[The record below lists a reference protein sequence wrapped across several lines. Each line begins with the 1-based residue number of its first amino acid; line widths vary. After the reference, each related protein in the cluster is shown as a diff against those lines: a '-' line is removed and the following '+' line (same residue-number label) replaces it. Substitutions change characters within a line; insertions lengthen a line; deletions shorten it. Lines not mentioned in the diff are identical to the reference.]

1 MRATFSGFYI
11 AKQGLNAAR
20 AQLEVTGQNIT
31 NATTKGYT
39 RQCVD
44 TYAVGPYSQNTRY
57 ALTKDAHI
65 GYGVQISGSSQLRD
79 PYLDVR
85 YRRENAKVG
94 EAAAQY
100 NGLTDLGYLFDSAT
114 EESFDT
120 QFSDIVT
127 QLQTLSNKP
136 SDTVSENLVKTSVSL
151 LLQMFNNYSS
161 QLDSLR
167 EQHIDNLNNGTILNA
182 NQCLSGIAE
191 LNQAIK
197 SASLSGNSAL
207 ELKDQRNL
215 LLDQLSQYVNIE
227 VAYSPVNV
235 GGGVSVEELSVNM
248 IAPNGDK
255 FNLIDNESFRQFE
268 MTENGDTIGIRLL
281 EANGAVVETSVNG
294 SINLTGGDISDQ
306 LNTGSFY
313 GELKY
318 INGEGE
324 FGDPPSK
331 VRGLPYYQKMLDTI
345 ALEFAHVMNEANR
358 GADGTEKPLFASSV
372 TGETMSAGN
381 ITISDEWSQATG
393 SYITKTKEVAS
404 GGTENTDDNS
414 NILHMISL
422 FNQKNAFQTENGYA
436 LFSGTFQECISNIS
450 ATQGLEKENI
460 SSQYKIYASNI
471 EDIDTLRKSIS
482 TVDTDEEAINLIM
495 YNQSLTACSRFMTTL
510 DEALDTIINRMG
522 IVGR

>member
-20 AQLEVTGQNIT
+20 AQLEITGQNIT

-39 RQCVD
+39 RQTVD

-57 ALTKDAHI
+57 ALTRDANI
-65 GYGVQISGSSQLRD
+65 GYGVQISGTSQLRD

-94 EAAAQY
+94 EVAAQY

-114 EESFDT
+114 EDNFDT

-127 QLQTLSNKP
+127 QLQTLSNNP
-136 SDTVSENLVKTSVSL
+136 ADTVSEGLVKTSVSL
-151 LLQMFNNYSS
+151 LLQMFNSYSA

-167 EQHIDNLNNGTILNA
+167 DQHIDNLNNGTILSA

-191 LNQAIK
+191 LNRAIK
-197 SASLSGNSAL
+197 SAALSNNSAL

-215 LLDQLSQYVNIE
+215 LLDQLSQYINIE
-227 VAYSPVNV
+227 VASSPVHV
-235 GGGVSVEELSVNM
+235 GGGVSVEELSVYM

-255 FNLIDNESFRQFE
+255 FNLIDNDSFRQFE
-268 MTENGDTIGIRLL
+268 MVENGSDIGIRLL
-281 EANGAVVETSVNG
+281 ETNGAAVEASVNG
-294 SINLTGGDISDQ
+294 SISLSNGDISQQ
-306 LNTGSFY
+306 LTAGAFL
-313 GELKY
+313 GELKF
-318 INGEGE
+318 INGQGE
-324 FGDPPSK
+324 FGDPPTK
-331 VRGLPYYQKMLDTI
+331 VRGLPYYQKILDTI
-345 ALEFAHVMNEANR
+345 ASQFAAVMNEANR
-358 GADGTEKPLFASSV
+358 GADGTEKPLFAAGV
-372 TGETMSAGN
+372 AGAAITAGN
-381 ITISDEWSQATG
+381 IAISEDWAQATG
-393 SYITKTKEVAS
+393 NYLTKTKEVAG

-414 NILHMISL
+414 NILKMIAL
-422 FNQKNAFQTENGYA
+422 FSQRNTFQTESGYP

-450 ATQGLEKENI
+450 ATQGLEKKNI
-460 SSQYKIYASNI
+460 GSQYDIFSSNI
-471 EDIDTLRKSIS
+471 GDIDTLRQSIS

-510 DEALDTIINRMG
+510 DEALDTIINKMG

>member
-20 AQLEVTGQNIT
+20 AQLEITGQNIT
-31 NATTKGYT
+31 NATTTGYT
-39 RQCVD
+39 RQSVD

-65 GYGVQISGSSQLRD
+65 GYGVQISGTSQLRD

-100 NGLTDLGYLFDSAT
+100 DGLTDLGYLFDSAT
-114 EESFDT
+114 EDSFDT

-127 QLQTLSNKP
+127 QLQTLSNNP
-136 SDTVSENLVKTSVSL
+136 SDTVSESLVKTSVSQ
-151 LLQMFNNYSS
+151 LLQMFNSYSS
-161 QLDSLR
+161 QLGSLK
-167 EQHIDNLNNGTILNA
+167 EQHVDNLKNGTILSA

-207 ELKDQRNL
+207 ELRDERNL

-227 VAYSPVNV
+227 VSYSPVSV

-255 FNLIDNESFRQFE
+255 FNLIDNESYRQFE
-268 MTENGDTIGIRLL
+268 MTENGDTIGIRLV
-281 EANGAVVETSVNG
+281 ESNGAAVKTSVNG
-294 SINLTGGDISDQ
+294 SIDLTNGDISDQ

-313 GELKY
+313 GELKF

-324 FGDPPSK
+324 FDDPPSK
-331 VRGLPYYQKMLDTI
+331 IRGLPYYQKMLDTI
-345 ALEFAHVMNEANR
+345 ALEFANVMNEANR
-358 GADGTEKPLFASSV
+358 GPDGTAKPLFASSV
-372 TGETMSAGN
+372 AGAAISAGN

-393 SYITKTKEVAS
+393 NYITTTKQVAS

-414 NILHMISL
+414 NILSMIAL
-422 FNQKNAFQTENGYA
+422 FSQKNAFQTENGYP

-450 ATQGLEKENI
+450 ATQGLEKKSI
-460 SSQYKIYASNI
+460 GSQYDIYTSNI
-471 EDIDTLRKSIS
+471 EDINTLRQSIS
-482 TVDTDEEAINLIM
+482 SVDTDEEAINLIM
-495 YNQSLTACSRFMTTL
+495 FNQSLTACSRFMTTL

-522 IVGR
+522 VVGR